1 MLDFDEAAATAPE
14 WYTAVDD
21 ALGLGHYEEAGRLAR
36 DALLMAEDDPVAK
49 AMAALANAKVSMAKS
64 DPRSAKRKV
73 DDALKFAKQLG
84 DKKVEAAA
92 LHRSAKIALESGADN
107 AIDQAT
113 EALNLYTSVSDDIGV
128 ASVKATLG
136 KATLPLDMEQARD
149 YANEASHIFT
159 ASSEKKGQAAALHVL
174 FSLMLRTGRLN
185 NATVLVGEM
194 ERCYRIAGDVPNA
207 STCQLLAAQ
216 VLLSAGKFKDAL
228 EVAQAVKRLA
238 EGLGDEKKQ
247 AAAAYMMAS
256 TMDASG
262 RLKDAEAAAYDAWSL
277 MRNVRD
283 KAGMASAL
291 EVMASCLAKKKQYS
305 SAVQKLEEASSL
317 YRQLKDVRMEA
328 KILKKR
334 EEVLIEEMIS
344 KGEITK
350 PKPNPKDKQ
359 APIKEF
365 MDVYILRSQFDGKTH
380 KYVDWDEH
388 ESRVAAH
395 MAQGGGEDAKLDVA
409 KLGSLNRPSPQEVLY
424 DVQWKSLTKG
434 ALIDL
439 PTPLDEPILA

>member
-1 MLDFDEAAATAPE
+1 MLDFDEVAATAPE

-21 ALGLGHYEEAGRLAR
+21 ALALGQYEEAGRLAR
-36 DALLMAEDDPVAK
+36 DALLMAEEDPVAK
-49 AMAALANAKVSMAKS
+49 AMSALANAKVSMAKS

-92 LHRSAKIALESGADN
+92 LHRSAKIALESGADK

-113 EALNLYTSVSDDIGV
+113 EALNLYKSVSDDIGM
-128 ASVKATLG
+128 ASVKVTLG
-136 KATLPLDMEQARD
+136 KAHLPLDLEKARD

-159 ASSEKKGQAAALHVL
+159 KSSEKKGQAAALHVL

-185 NATVLVGEM
+185 NAAVLVGEM
-194 ERCYRIAGDVPNA
+194 ERCYRIAGDLPNA

-216 VLLSAGKFKDAL
+216 VHLSGGKFKDAL
-228 EVAQAVKRLA
+228 ELAQAVKRLA

-247 AAAAYMMAS
+247 AAAAYMTAS

-262 RLKDAEAAAYDAWSL
+262 RLKDAETAAYDAWSL

-317 YRQLKDVRMEA
+317 YRQLKDARMEA
-328 KILKKR
+328 KILKKK
-334 EEVLIEEMIS
+334 EAVVMEDMLA
-344 KGEITK
+344 KGEIAK
-350 PKPNPKDKQ
+350 PKPKTKEKE

-365 MDVYILRSQFDGKTH
+365 MDCHILRSQFDGKTH
-380 KYVDWDEH
+380 RMVDWDEH
-388 ESRVAAH
+388 ESRVATH
-395 MAQGGGEDAKLDVA
+395 MAQGGGEETLDVA
-409 KLGSLNRPSPQEVLY
+409 KLGINRPSAQEVLY